1 MVNKKI
7 CALLV
12 LMMMGTY
19 TISQNSVY
27 AEDTT
32 SETTEVSVIKGNKD
46 AFEMV
51 ENLIAKKNYQE
62 SLKYLDAYISSKP
75 KKYEAEKDYQT
86 AIDLKTDDDKF
97 VTGTKVL
104 SAVVLGADKQ
114 EQLQNPELGNL
125 YAKLMYAQKA
135 QNKTSYES
143 SYAKAVELNSH
154 IYLPQPKKDEISQI
168 NCPQK
173 YGKVFN
179 PQGDDKFL
187 YDAINDIENENYR
200 DSVFKS
206 Q

>member
-46 AFEMV
+46 AFEMA

-75 KKYEAEKDYQT
+75 KKYEAYKLRGDAYYALRRYNLAEKDYQT

-143 SYAKAVELNSH
+143 S
-154 IYLPQPKKDEISQI
+154 
-168 NCPQK
+168 
-173 YGKVFN
+173 
-179 PQGDDKFL
+179 
-187 YDAINDIENENYR
+187 
-200 DSVFKS
+200 
-206 Q
+206 